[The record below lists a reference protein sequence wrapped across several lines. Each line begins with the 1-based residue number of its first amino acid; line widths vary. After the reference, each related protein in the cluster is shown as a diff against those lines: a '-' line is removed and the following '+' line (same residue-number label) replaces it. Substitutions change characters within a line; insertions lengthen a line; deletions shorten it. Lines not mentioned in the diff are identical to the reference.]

1 MAIQVV
7 ALGARA
13 AAAAGRK
20 AALSAARKGKQVG
33 KGVKERFKRRFA
45 RKGVVKEPAEGEAP
59 AEETKIPWL
68 EIIFVVLVFALPNDL
83 LDLLELTGIGKIAT
97 IILDFVSA
105 LALWLWFLLRVGE
118 SPNKKLLKFV
128 IAAIGEFTV
137 LGLLPLWTILVIN
150 VRLRIV
156 EKIAGLFTGAK

>member
-1 MAIQVV
+1 MPIQAV

-33 KGVKERFKRRFA
+33 KGVKERFKKKFGKA
-45 RKGVVKEPAEGEAP
+45 GEGEEP
-59 AEETKIPWL
+59 TEDEVSAEEAKIPWL

-83 LDLLELTGIGKIAT
+83 LDILELTIIGKVAT
-97 IILDFVSA
+97 IVIDFVTA
-105 LALWLWFLLRVGE
+105 LALWLWFLLRAGG

-128 IAAIGEFTV
+128 LAAIGEFTV
-137 LGLLPLWTILVIN
+137 LGPLPLWTLLVLN
-150 VRLRIV
+150 VRLRII
-156 EKIAGLFTGAK
+156 EKLFGAIKKMV